1 MQPLAVDPRVLRA
14 VLGTEIKV
22 VPGRALMARVVLADA
37 PGRGSLSI
45 AGFLVEAELPR
56 DVRTGDDLRLIVREV
71 TPERVVLSLSD
82 DQPAAAAQ
90 PAPTA
95 QPAPGAQPPPGAQP
109 VPPPPVAT
117 IPLPGGAMLEVA
129 EREARP
135 GGPAGSESHT
145 LTVRFQA
152 PALGDVDLRFALDA
166 GALALG
172 VTVDPGASLDAARA
186 EAETLRAA
194 LSETVARAVS
204 VTVAPRRQ
212 PLDVYA

>member
-90 PAPTA
+90 R
-95 QPAPGAQPPPGAQP
+95 APGAQPPPGAQP